1 MTRDRSQMTLEAF
14 EAAQQRL
21 TDAEAAQE
29 LKDDL
34 GPVPRD
40 VDHDTTPAVTPHGI
54 DRDTI
59 PAVAPR
65 GALELLRQMEAAA

>member
-14 EAAQQRL
+14 EPAQQRL

-34 GPVPRD
+34 GTAPRD
-40 VDHDTTPAVTPHGI
+40 VDH
-54 DRDTI
+54 
-59 PAVAPR
+59 
-65 GALELLRQMEAAA
+65 LLRQMEAAA